1 MARRK
6 SLEKYVSDLKKQK
19 TLIKNF
25 DEMLFAG
32 FIDYIE
38 VYKDKKV
45 VVFKDGKRIEI

>member
-1 MARRK
+1 M
-6 SLEKYVSDLKKQK
+6 SDLKKQK

-45 VVFKDGKRIEI
+45 VIFKDGKKIEI

>member
-6 SLEKYVSDLKKQK
+6 SLEKYVSELKKQK
-19 TLIKNF
+19 ILIKTF

-38 VYKDKKV
+38 VYRENKV
-45 VVFKDGKRIEI
+45 IVFKDEKKIEI

>member
-6 SLEKYVSDLKKQK
+6 LLEKYVPDLKKQK
-19 TLIKNF
+19 ALIKSF

-45 VVFKDGKRIEI
+45 VFLKMGRE